1 MNHNDGREAALL
13 ATLESNEQHN
23 GMERAAHM
31 AYSMRSFVRSPAFV
45 LALLILAAITQEGAR
60 AQPAGSPS
68 SATEPAP
75 YCADLKHIAN
85 LAMTRERFSSIIGKP
100 RQGNFRDTS
109 LALTGWKDC
118 AFYGTTAYTCDSRGF
133 ASEDAAVQAQKI
145 MVRQILSCLETWTE
159 STEQSS
165 STYIALHPKLGP
177 ASITL
182 TLDKADDDSD
192 IVRLTMFLRRP

>member
-1 MNHNDGREAALL
+1 MTAARRSLDVNADRLRRGCAPMQRFNNSFVLVSVLLL
-13 ATLESNEQHN
+13 APL
-23 GMERAAHM
+23 
-31 AYSMRSFVRSPAFV
+31 
-45 LALLILAAITQEGAR
+45 AITREKAR
-60 AQPAGSPS
+60 AQPSANTPS
-68 SATEPAP
+68 EPAP

-109 LALTGWKDC
+109 LPLSGWKDC

-133 ASEDAAVQAQKI
+133 ASESEAARAQTN
-145 MVRQILSCLETWTE
+145 MVRQILSCLETWTQA
-159 STEQSS
+159 TEQSS
-165 STYIALHPKLGP
+165 ATYIALHPKLGP

-182 TLDKADDDSD
+182 SLDKAHDGSD